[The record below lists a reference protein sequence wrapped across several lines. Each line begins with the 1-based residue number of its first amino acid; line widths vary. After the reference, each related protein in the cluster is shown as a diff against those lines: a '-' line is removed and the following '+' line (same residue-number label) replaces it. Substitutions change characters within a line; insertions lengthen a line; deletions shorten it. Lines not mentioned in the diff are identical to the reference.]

1 MFNKAK
7 EKQPQVME
15 RVNRPMR
22 SSGSPV
28 PSIIGSDIRVV
39 GNITTPGEVQL
50 DGVVEG
56 DLVCGSL
63 TIGEHGLV
71 TGTVKADTLHLRG
84 SIEGKLRAKTVHF
97 ERTARVK
104 GDVTYET
111 MTMEAGVQVE
121 GKLIPMNKT
130 GIVAGKP
137 ITVKT
142 SLRKPIPG
150 PAKGNGH
157 PEGKPLL

>member
-1 MFNKAK
+1 
-7 EKQPQVME
+7 
-15 RVNRPMR
+15 MR
-22 SSGSPV
+22 QSGSSV

-39 GNITTPGEVQL
+39 GNISTPGEVQL

-63 TIGEHGLV
+63 TVGEHGLV

-84 SIEGKLRAKTVHF
+84 NIEGKLRAKTVHF
-97 ERTARVK
+97 ERTAKVK

-121 GKLIPMNKT
+121 GKLIPMSK
-130 GIVAGKP
+130 AGAPASKP
-137 ITVKT
+137 VTSVK
-142 SLRKPIPG
+142 SSESKPIPG
-150 PAKGNGH
+150 PAKGNGQ
-157 PEGKPLL
+157 PDSKSLI